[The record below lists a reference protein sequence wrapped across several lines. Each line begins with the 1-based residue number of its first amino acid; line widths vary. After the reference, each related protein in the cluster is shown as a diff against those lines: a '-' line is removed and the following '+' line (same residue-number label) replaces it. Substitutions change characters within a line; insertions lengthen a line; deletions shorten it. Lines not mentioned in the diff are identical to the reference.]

1 MEQEQFETEQ
11 HVPVEEDGVYNLSI
25 TSPYQKMEEH
35 VVRVYWKIKD
45 FIYETGE
52 YDLLS
57 YVTFDDIKSCLYND
71 LYSKAVTS
79 QEENP
84 L

>member
-1 MEQEQFETEQ
+1 MEQEPFETEQ
-11 HVPVEEDGVYNLSI
+11 HVYIEEDVVYNLTI
-25 TSPYQKMEEH
+25 HSPYQKMEEH

-57 YVTFDDIKSCLYND
+57 YVTFDDIKSCLYNE
-71 LYSKAVTS
+71 LYAKAVTS

>member
-1 MEQEQFETEQ
+1 MEQEQFESEQ
-11 HVPVEEDGVYNLSI
+11 YTQIEEDVVYNLTINS
-25 TSPYQKMEEH
+25 SYQKMEEH

-57 YVTFDDIKSCLYND
+57 YVTFDDIKSCLYNE
-71 LYSKAVTS
+71 LYAKAVTS